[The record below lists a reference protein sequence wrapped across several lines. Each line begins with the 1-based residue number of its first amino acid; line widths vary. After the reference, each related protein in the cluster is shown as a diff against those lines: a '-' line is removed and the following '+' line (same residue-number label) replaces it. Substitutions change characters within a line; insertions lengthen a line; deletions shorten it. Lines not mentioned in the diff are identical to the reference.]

1 MPPGTVSTG
10 MTPLSKNLK
19 NVDPRDTKVLFG
31 VRAGCLLERTSML
44 LHVLPTEPG
53 PAILAPFQK

>member
-1 MPPGTVSTG
+1 M
-10 MTPLSKNLK
+10 
-19 NVDPRDTKVLFG
+19 LFG

-53 PAILAPFQK
+53 PAILATLQKRGLFAALELAMQYDWGHLGTVN